1 MEFIEQLFGISP
13 DGVNGA
19 LELRSCLRR
28 FWPRGF
34 SAHCASA
41 RVIARRQNL
50 VVIIEPVG
58 QYARLT

>member
-1 MEFIEQLFGISP
+1 MEFIEQLFGTSP
-13 DGVNGA
+13 DWGNGA

-34 SAHCASA
+34 SAYCASA
-41 RVIARRQNL
+41 RVIARRRNL
-50 VVIIEPVG
+50 VVIIEPV